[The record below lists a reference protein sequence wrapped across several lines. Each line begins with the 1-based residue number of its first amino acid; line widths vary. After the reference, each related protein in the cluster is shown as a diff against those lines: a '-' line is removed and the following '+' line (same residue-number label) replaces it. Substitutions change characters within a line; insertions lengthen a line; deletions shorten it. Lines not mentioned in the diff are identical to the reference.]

1 MSKDRG
7 PPQRPPAYGGVET
20 YSPAARRFH
29 WWTVVLVAIQI
40 PLGLYMAYRGNE
52 LEIWDA
58 VTNNL
63 YSTHKLIGLA
73 ILLLVILRLGYRLSH
88 GAPRDEPTIEPWQSL
103 VSHVAHWLIY
113 VLLLVVPLLGWLGVS
128 YYPALELFGLVK
140 VPGLVAPNQQTAAIV
155 FLWHGAAAF
164 ALIAIVGIHVG
175 AALFHHVVRKD
186 NVLARMLPSLLRRR

>member
-7 PPQRPPAYGGVET
+7 PPQRPAYGGVET

-29 WWTVVLVAIQI
+29 WWTVVLVTIQI

-88 GAPRDEPTIEPWQSL
+88 GAPPDEPTIEPWQSL